1 MENNT
6 FEIFRWDSV
15 TCSKDNT
22 PKPMI
27 YVKPNI
33 GLLNYFRQNNN
44 KIWLKV
50 NNTGSA
56 YDGKAYYGI
65 VEKSSHRPNYTPNFF
80 NSTGMYV
87 VTLQTDYWMGYPI
100 ENGEVTFL
108 NGTISNEVPAQQQQT
123 TELELEV
130 DDITL
135 EDIINNLP
143 EDTEECKKECKE
155 QCKATGKDNCDSF
168 CTELC
173 TDGDSYDNNKMI
185 IILLV
190 VFFAI
195 LLLYVI
201 NN

>member
-1 MENNT
+1 MENKT

-27 YVKPNI
+27 YIKPNI

-44 KIWLKV
+44 KVWLKV

-56 YDGKAYYGI
+56 YDNQAYYGI

-87 VTLQTDYWMGYPI
+87 VTLQTDYWMGYPT

-108 NGTISNEVPAQQQQT
+108 NGTISNEVPPTQQI
-123 TELELEV
+123 LEV
-130 DDITL
+130 EDEVTL
-135 EDIINNLP
+135 EDIINDLP
-143 EDTEECKKECKE
+143 EDPEECKE
-155 QCKATGKDNCDSF
+155 QCMEQCEATGKNNCDSF

-173 TDGDSYDNNKMI
+173 TNGDNGYDNNKMI
-185 IILLV
+185 IILFGCNFCSIITLC
-190 VFFAI
+190 
-195 LLLYVI
+195 
-201 NN
+201 NK

>member
-6 FEIFRWDSV
+6 FEIYRWDSV

-33 GLLNYFRQNNN
+33 SLLNYFKQNNN
-44 KIWLKV
+44 KVWLKV

-56 YDGKAYYGI
+56 YDGQAYYGI

-87 VTLQTDYWMGYPI
+87 VTLQTNYWMGYPT

-108 NGTISNEVPAQQQQT
+108 NGTISNTISNTPQQVVIEDDDAT
-123 TELELEV
+123 LV
-130 DDITL
+130 DIFD
-135 EDIINNLP
+135 NLP
-143 EDTEECKKECKE
+143 EDPVECKKECKA
-155 QCKATGKDNCDSF
+155 QCELSGKQNCDDI
-168 CTELC
+168 CTEIC
-173 TDGDSYDNNKMI
+173 TDGYINFDKNKMI

-190 VFFAI
+190 VIFVA